1 MLTLPITSDV
11 GILAVLCGV
20 CAFFF
25 WIERATRW
33 TLFQYFPPLVFIYL
47 TPVLLANGGVIP
59 VKAPVYDNLSKP
71 LLSMMLTLM
80 LLNVDVAGAFKV
92 LGRGVVVM
100 VMGTVGVV
108 VGAAVGAYAVKAYL
122 GSTAWKAFGAL
133 TGSWVG
139 GTGNMFAVA
148 DMFEATD
155 ERSLAVLAD
164 TSILLIWL
172 PLLLASK
179 RFAGWFDRFAKVDA
193 DRVARMD
200 RAAEAHREERVPP
213 TYKDFI
219 YLLFISLSVAAVAA
233 WLAEKLPVIPNFA
246 TASTWRILLVTT
258 IGIAL
263 SLTPLRRI
271 PSSREL
277 GMALIFLFMAQ
288 TGATA
293 DLSTLADQAVPFLLG
308 ALICIFIHGAFCVI
322 GAKVLHVDIHTAA
335 IASAAN
341 IGGVATATVVAEHH
355 KPSLTGAAILMA
367 LLGYALGNYA
377 GYFAGVLCRYVMS

>member
-1 MLTLPITSDV
+1 MPTFPITSGV

-33 TLFQYFPPLVFIYL
+33 TIFQYLPPLVFIYL

-59 VKAPVYDNLSKP
+59 VKAPIYDDLSKP

-100 VMGTVGVV
+100 LLGTVGVIL
-108 VGAAVGAYAVKAYL
+108 GAAAGASVVKAYL
-122 GSTAWKAFGAL
+122 GPTAWKAFGSL

-148 DMFEATD
+148 DMIEATD

-164 TSILLIWL
+164 TSILLVWL

-179 RFAGWFDRFAKVDA
+179 RFTGWFDRFAKVDA

-200 RAAEAHREERVPP
+200 RAAEAHREEKVAPSYR
-213 TYKDFI
+213 DFI
-219 YLLFISLSVAAVAA
+219 YLLFVSLSVAAAA
-233 WLAEKLPVIPNFA
+233 DWMSGRLPLIPNFA

-263 SLTPLRRI
+263 SFTPLRRI

-293 DLSTLADQAVPFLLG
+293 DLSMLADQAGPFLLG
-308 ALICIFIHGAFCVI
+308 ALICIFVHGAFCVI
-322 GAKVLHVDIHTAA
+322 GAKLLHVDIHTTA

-367 LLGYALGNYA
+367 LLGYAFGNYA

>member
-1 MLTLPITSDV
+1 MSMFPVTSDA

-20 CAFFF
+20 CALFF
-25 WIERATRW
+25 WLERATRW
-33 TLFQYFPPLVFIYL
+33 RLFQYMPPLVFIYL
-47 TPVLLANGGVIP
+47 VPVLLANGGVIP

-92 LGRGVVVM
+92 LGRGMAVM
-100 VMGTVGVV
+100 VLGTIGVI
-108 VGAAVGAYAVKAYL
+108 VGAAAGAYAVKAHL

-172 PLLLASK
+172 PMLLGSK
-179 RFAGWFDRFAKVDA
+179 RFAGWFARFAKVDM

-200 RAAEAHREERVPP
+200 RAAEAHREVKVAPSYR
-213 TYKDFI
+213 DFV
-219 YLLFISLSVAAVAA
+219 YLLFIALSVAAAA
-233 WLAEKLPVIPNFA
+233 DWISGRLPLIPNFA

-263 SLTPLRRI
+263 SFTPLRRI

-293 DLSTLADQAVPFLLG
+293 DLSTLAHQAGPFLLG
-308 ALICIFIHGAFCVI
+308 ALICILIHGAFCLI
-322 GAKVLHVDIHTAA
+322 GARLLHVDIHTAA

-355 KPSLTGAAILMA
+355 KSSLTGAAILMA

>member
-1 MLTLPITSDV
+1 MPLFPITSDL

-33 TLFQYFPPLVFIYL
+33 TVFQYLPPLVFIYL
-47 TPVLLANGGVIP
+47 TPVLLANAGVIP
-59 VKAPVYDNLSKP
+59 VKAPVYDNVSKP

-80 LLNVDVAGAFKV
+80 LLNVDVAGALKV
-92 LGRGVVVM
+92 LGRGVAVM
-100 VMGTVGVV
+100 VIGSVGVV
-108 VGAAVGAYAVKAYL
+108 VGAAAGAFVVKEYL
-122 GSTAWKAFGAL
+122 GPTAWKAFGAL

-164 TSILLIWL
+164 TSLLLVWL

-179 RFAGWFDRFAKVDA
+179 RLSGWFARFAKVDA
-193 DRVARMD
+193 ERVARMD
-200 RAAEAHREERVPP
+200 RAAEEHREVRVAA
-213 TYKDFI
+213 TYKDFA
-219 YLLFISLSVAAVAA
+219 YLLFIALSVAAVAE
-233 WLAEKLPVIPNFA
+233 WLSAQLPVIPNFA

-258 IGIAL
+258 IGVAL

-308 ALICIFIHGAFCVI
+308 ALICIFIHGAFCLL
-322 GAKVLHVDIHTAA
+322 GAKLLHVDIHTAA

-341 IGGVATATVVAEHH
+341 VGGVATATVVAEHH

-377 GYFAGVLCRYVMS
+377 GYFAGILCRWVMG

>member
-1 MLTLPITSDV
+1 MPTLPITSDV

-33 TLFQYFPPLVFIYL
+33 TVFQYFPPLVFIYL

-100 VMGTVGVV
+100 VMGTVGVI

-172 PLLLASK
+172 PLLLASR

-200 RAAEAHREERVPP
+200 RAAEAHREVRVPP
-213 TYKDFI
+213 SYKDFV
-219 YLLFISLSVAAVAA
+219 YLLFIALSVAAVAA
-233 WLAEKLPVIPNFA
+233 WLSEKLPVIPNFA

-263 SLTPLRRI
+263 SLTPLRHI

-293 DLSTLADQAVPFLLG
+293 DLSMLADQAVPFLLG

-322 GAKVLHVDIHTAA
+322 GAKLLHVDIHTAA

-377 GYFAGVLCRYVMS
+377 GYFSGVLCRYVMS